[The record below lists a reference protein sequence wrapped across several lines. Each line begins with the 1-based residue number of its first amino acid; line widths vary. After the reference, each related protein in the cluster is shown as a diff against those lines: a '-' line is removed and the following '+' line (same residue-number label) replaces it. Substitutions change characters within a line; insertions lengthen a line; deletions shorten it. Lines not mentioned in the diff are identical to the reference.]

1 MTNTSTNAPALQSQP
16 ATAVHLLDDWF
27 DPIEAGLRERVR
39 EFIQGMIEAELE
51 AALARPRTPAGE
63 RRLPR
68 MPMARAVL
76 RATGTA
82 TDHGLCWGPLAESR
96 SRCRGPGS
104 PPQRAR
110 QPSGRVW
117 RCGPTSAEPSR
128 PIR

>member
-51 AALARPRTPAGE
+51 AAPSRPRTPAGE

-110 QPSGRVW
+110 QPSGRV
-117 RCGPTSAEPSR
+117 
-128 PIR
+128 